1 MADADVNDLYD
12 RFVGAWHA
20 GLTPDVDAFLSQV
33 EGEDVETLTQ
43 QLETFLLV
51 APAVEPRQDARVA
64 GDDPVL
70 AAAIALGD
78 AFDERPW
85 AVRLAEARRSAGL
98 SLADV
103 GARLAET
110 FGLAG
115 RGPRA
120 ASLLGR
126 LESRELASSGVS
138 ARAARALARILGQP
152 EGALIPPRAAALYR
166 ADSPDGAEL
175 ESLLAGASAAL
186 SLQDGE
192 QWDELD
198 DLLRGG

>member
-1 MADADVNDLYD
+1 MADDVNDLYD
-12 RFVGAWHA
+12 RFVREWYSGAA
-20 GLTPDVDAFLSQV
+20 PDVEAFLARL
-33 EGEDVETLTQ
+33 EGEDVETLAG

-51 APAVEPRQDARVA
+51 APAVEPRRESVSE
-64 GDDPVL
+64 DDPVL

-85 AVRLAEARRSAGL
+85 ARRFADARRSAGL
-98 SLADV
+98 SLSDV
-103 GARLAET
+103 GARLADA
-110 FGLAG
+110 FGLTG
-115 RGPRA
+115 HGPRA
-120 ASLLGR
+120 ATLLGR
-126 LESRELASSGVS
+126 LESGELASSGVS
-138 ARAARALARILGQP
+138 ARAARALARILGQA

-166 ADSPDGAEL
+166 ADSAEGAEL

>member
-1 MADADVNDLYD
+1 MADDVNDLYD
-12 RFVGAWHA
+12 RFVREWYSGTA
-20 GLTPDVDAFLSQV
+20 PDVEAFLTRL
-33 EGEDVETLTQ
+33 EGEDVETLAR

-51 APAVEPRQDARVA
+51 APAVEPRDGAVD
-64 GDDPVL
+64 DDPVL

-78 AFDERPW
+78 AFDEQPW
-85 AVRLAEARRSAGL
+85 ARRFAHARRSAGL
-98 SLADV
+98 SLSDV
-103 GARLAET
+103 GTRLADA
-110 FGLAG
+110 FGLTG
-115 RGPRA
+115 HGPRA
-120 ASLLGR
+120 ATLLGR
-126 LESRELASSGVS
+126 LESGELASSGVS
-138 ARAARALARILGQP
+138 ARAARALARILGQA